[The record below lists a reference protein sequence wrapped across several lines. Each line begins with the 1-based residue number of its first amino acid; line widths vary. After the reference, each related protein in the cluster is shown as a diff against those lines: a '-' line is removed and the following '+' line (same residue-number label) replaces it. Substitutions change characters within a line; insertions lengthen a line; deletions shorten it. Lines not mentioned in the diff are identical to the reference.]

1 MFERLLKKSSILIE
15 KSRSI
20 LIIPDQS
27 LSNDTIGSTFGLA
40 LFLESLEKKV
50 DTLILPDLSEKIP
63 FSDNESLKKPSFLIS
78 EIFDPRAFVIK
89 INTNKKPAS
98 QLRYEMDGDFLK
110 IIIDSEKENF
120 DSKDVSFEYTPFGY
134 DLIITVGL
142 NNIANLGS
150 TYSDNKDFF
159 EQTPTININN
169 RSAGINLN
177 KETHLNLINQS
188 CSSKS
193 EIIHSLLKTIRPDST
208 DENVVNWLALSAAYA
223 SSTNSKTAADL
234 FARGTQKET
243 VEKPSQTKE
252 NNSCFNLAAK
262 LFSLKSFTK
271 IKNNIF
277 VKIPDNFF
285 GEEVTKI
292 TILNLAKELSLNFL
306 KTENIFLFL
315 EKNNEFIVAAYI
327 KNGGSMEET
336 KGKIGGNIYE
346 NCIFSKIKASNIDE
360 AQQKI
365 ITLLNISW

>member
-27 LSNDTIGSTFGLA
+27 LSNEIIGSTFGLA

-50 DTLILPDLSEKIP
+50 DTLVLPDLAGKMP
-63 FSDNESLKKPSFLIS
+63 FSENESLKKPSFLIS
-78 EIFDPRAFVIK
+78 EIFDPRAFIIK
-89 INTNKKPAS
+89 INTSKKPAS
-98 QLRYEMDGDFLK
+98 QLKYEMDGDFLK

-120 DSKDVSFEYTPFGY
+120 DSKDISFAYTPFDY
-134 DLIITVGL
+134 DLVITIGL
-142 NNIANLGS
+142 NNLADLGN

-159 EQTPTININN
+159 GQTPTININN
-169 RSAGINLN
+169 RSAGISQN

-193 EIIHSLLKTIRPDST
+193 EIVLSLLKTIRPDSI
-208 DENVVNWLALSAAYA
+208 DENVANWLALSATD
-223 SSTNSKTAADL
+223 SPNTDNKTAADL
-234 FARGTQKET
+234 FAYGAQKEAI
-243 VEKPSQTKE
+243 KQSSQTKE
-252 NNSCFNLAAK
+252 NDANFNLAAK
-262 LFSLKSFTK
+262 IFSLRSFTK
-271 IKNNIF
+271 IKNNLF

-285 GEEVTKI
+285 EGEITKI
-292 TILNLAKELSLNFL
+292 TLLNLAKELSLIFF

-315 EKNNEFIVAAYI
+315 EKNSEFVVAVYI
-327 KNGGSMEET
+327 KNGGFAE
-336 KGKIGGNIYE
+336 KIRGKIGGNIYE

-365 ITLLNISW
+365 ITLLDISW